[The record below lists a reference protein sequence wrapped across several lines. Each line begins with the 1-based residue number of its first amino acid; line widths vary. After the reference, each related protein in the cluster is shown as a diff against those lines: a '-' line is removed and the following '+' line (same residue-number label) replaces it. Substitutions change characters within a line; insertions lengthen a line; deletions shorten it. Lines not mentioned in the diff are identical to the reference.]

1 MNKEKKFD
9 NYVFEKIKLEK
20 LFHLL
25 EYLSKETSVY
35 VFIKNFICL
44 EQIIRGK
51 YWNLLTKL

>member
-1 MNKEKKFD
+1 MNKERKFD

-20 LFHLL
+20 LFCLL
-25 EYLSKETSVY
+25 EYLSKETLVY